1 MLNTSKVKEKAVID
15 VDENLCKACHIC
27 IDVCP
32 KKVLAPSPKLNFK
45 GLHVP
50 IPINIDA
57 CIKCKLC
64 EYYCPDFA
72 IAVK

>member
-1 MLNTSKVKEKAVID
+1 MMNIGKIKEKAEIV
-15 VDENLCKACHIC
+15 VDEDLCKACHIC

-32 KKVLAPSPKLNFK
+32 KKVLAPSPKLNAK
-45 GLHVP
+45 GLHIP
-50 IPINIDA
+50 IPVNIDA